1 MPRILR
7 GSSRRDQF
15 AGRGIDERSQRV
27 NFFLDHDVPGELGRM
42 FRLKGHD
49 IQILQKVLPRNT
61 DDLSA
66 LRYAVNKGMVVITC
80 NRGDFLRLAE
90 TESHVGIII
99 LVRRRTRVAE
109 CAGVLRL
116 LERAGESGIANNI
129 NFA

>member
-1 MPRILR
+1 VEATHESKTPASAFMM
-7 GSSRRDQF
+7 SS
-15 AGRGIDERSQRV
+15 ACS
-27 NFFLDHDVPGELGRM
+27 
-42 FRLKGHD
+42 K
-49 IQILQKVLPRNT
+49 
-61 DDLSA
+61 DLSA